1 MSAVAF
7 PQPELARVAKLSL
20 TDLEWTQQCCHLYTC
35 LGFIYQLVYMLGLFF
50 TTRNSTGTYHDK
62 R

>member
-7 PQPELARVAKLSL
+7 PQPELVRVAKLSP
-20 TDLEWTQQCCHLYTC
+20 TDLERTQQCCHLYT
-35 LGFIYQLVYMLGLFF
+35 LLRFIYQLVYMLGLFF
-50 TTRNSTGTYHDK
+50 TTRNSTDTYHDK